1 MEQDKW
7 ELWESLTLSN
17 DFMFS
22 KVMRDKEICRETLEI
37 LLDKKI
43 GEITYIDNQKTIDIN
58 YDAKSVRLDVYVED
72 ENRIYNIEMQVVN
85 KKDLAKRSRYY
96 QGMIDLNAI
105 EKGEIYRDLKESIV
119 IFICK
124 FDPFGKGLS
133 KYTFENICNENKEL
147 YLKDGTSKVF
157 FNTKDYYKE
166 RSEDAK
172 SFLEYIE
179 KETTSEN
186 NFVKKLEQKIKNIK
200 ENKVWRAEFMTLL
213 MREQEIARDNFEK
226 GMAEGVIKGREEG
239 IAEGVIRGR
248 EEGIAEGVIK
258 GREEGIA
265 EGVIK
270 GRQEATA
277 KGIEKIIEIYREEL
291 NFEDE
296 IIIQKLVKKYNLTKE
311 EAEKYLNFKN

>member
-1 MEQDKW
+1 
-7 ELWESLTLSN
+7 
-17 DFMFS
+17 
-22 KVMRDKEICRETLEI
+22 
-37 LLDKKI
+37 
-43 GEITYIDNQKTIDIN
+43 
-58 YDAKSVRLDVYVED
+58 
-72 ENRIYNIEMQVVN
+72 
-85 KKDLAKRSRYY
+85 
-96 QGMIDLNAI
+96 MIDLNAI

-186 NFVKKLEQKIKNIK
+186 NFVKKIEQKIRNIK
-200 ENKVWRAEFMTLL
+200 ENKEWRAEFMTIL

-226 GMAEGVIKGREEG
+226 GKIEGREEG
-239 IAEGVIRGR
+239 IAEGV
-248 EEGIAEGVIK
+248 VK
-258 GREEGIA
+258 GREEGIK
-265 EGVIK
+265 EEREKSIKTLVGV
-270 GRQEATA
+270 
-277 KGIEKIIEIYREEL
+277 YREL
-291 NFEDE
+291 DFEDE
-296 IIIQKLVKKYNLTKE
+296 IIVKKLIEKYSLIKE
-311 EAEKYLNFKN
+311 EAEKYLG

>member
-1 MEQDKW
+1 MELDKW
-7 ELWESLTLSN
+7 ELWENLTLSN

-72 ENRIYNIEMQVVN
+72 EQRIYNIEMQVVN
-85 KKDLAKRSRYY
+85 KKDLSKRSRYY

-166 RSEDAK
+166 SKEDSK

-179 KETTSEN
+179 KEVISEN
-186 NFVKKLEQKIKNIK
+186 NFVKKLEQKIRNIK
-200 ENKVWRAEFMTLL
+200 GNKEWRAEYMKSLL
-213 MREQEIARDNFEK
+213 REQEIARDNFEK
-226 GMAEGVIKGREEG
+226 GKLEG
-239 IAEGVIRGR
+239 IAEGV
-248 EEGIAEGVIK
+248 VK
-258 GREEGIA
+258 GREE
-265 EGVIK
+265 
-270 GRQEATA
+270 
-277 KGIEKIIEIYREEL
+277 GIEKIIEIYREEL

-296 IIIQKLVKKYNLTKE
+296 VIVQKLIQKYNLTRE
-311 EAEKYLNFKN
+311 EAEKYLK

>member
-1 MEQDKW
+1 
-7 ELWESLTLSN
+7 
-17 DFMFS
+17 
-22 KVMRDKEICRETLEI
+22 
-37 LLDKKI
+37 
-43 GEITYIDNQKTIDIN
+43 
-58 YDAKSVRLDVYVED
+58 
-72 ENRIYNIEMQVVN
+72 
-85 KKDLAKRSRYY
+85 
-96 QGMIDLNAI
+96 
-105 EKGEIYRDLKESIV
+105 
-119 IFICK
+119 
-124 FDPFGKGLS
+124 
-133 KYTFENICNENKEL
+133 
-147 YLKDGTSKVF
+147 
-157 FNTKDYYKE
+157 
-166 RSEDAK
+166 
-172 SFLEYIE
+172 
-179 KETTSEN
+179 
-186 NFVKKLEQKIKNIK
+186 
-200 ENKVWRAEFMTLL
+200 MTLL

-226 GMAEGVIKGREEG
+226 GMAEGVIKWREEG

>member
-58 YDAKSVRLDVYVED
+58 YDAKSVRLDVYIED
-72 ENRIYNIEMQVVN
+72 ENRIYNIEMQVIN

-124 FDPFGKGLS
+124 FDPFGEGLS

-291 NFEDE
+291 NFEDK
-296 IIIQKLVKKYNLTKE
+296 IIVQKLMKKYDLTRE
-311 EAEKYLNFKN
+311 EAEKYLK

>member
-1 MEQDKW
+1 MEKDKW

-96 QGMIDLNAI
+96 QSMIDLNAI

-186 NFVKKLEQKIKNIK
+186 NFVKKIEQKIRNIK
-200 ENKVWRAEFMTLL
+200 ENKEWRAEFMTLL

-311 EAEKYLNFKN
+311 EAEKYLG

>member
-1 MEQDKW
+1 MKINQKD
-7 ELWESLTLSN
+7 LWENLTLSN

-22 KVMRDKEICRETLEI
+22 KVMRDKEIFRETLEI

-58 YDAKSVRLDVYVED
+58 YDSKSVRLDVYVED
-72 ENRIYNIEMQVVN
+72 EKRIYNIEMQVVN
-85 KKDLAKRSRYY
+85 KKDLSKRSRYY
-96 QGMIDLNAI
+96 QSMIDLNAI

-124 FDPFGKGLS
+124 FDPFGEGLS

-166 RSEDAK
+166 SKEDAK

-179 KETTSEN
+179 KETISEN
-186 NFVKKLEQKIKNIK
+186 NFVKKLEQKIRNIK
-200 ENKVWRAEFMTLL
+200 ENKEWRAEYMTLL

-226 GMAEGVIKGREEG
+226 GKLEG
-239 IAEGVIRGR
+239 IAEGV
-248 EEGIAEGVIK
+248 VK
-258 GREEGIA
+258 GREEGMA
-265 EGVIK
+265 E
-270 GRQEATA
+270 
-277 KGIEKIIEIYREEL
+277 GIEKIIEIYREEL

-296 IIIQKLVKKYNLTKE
+296 IIVQKLMKKYDLTKE
-311 EAEKYLNFKN
+311 EAEKYLK

>member
-1 MEQDKW
+1 MKQDKW
-7 ELWESLTLSN
+7 ELWENLTLSN

-43 GEITYIDNQKTIDIN
+43 GEIIYIDDQKTIDIN

-96 QGMIDLNAI
+96 QGMIDLNVI

-124 FDPFGKGLS
+124 FDPFGEGLS
-133 KYTFENICNENKEL
+133 RYTFENICNENKEL

-166 RSEDAK
+166 SKEDAK
-172 SFLEYIE
+172 LFLEYIE
-179 KETTSEN
+179 KEITSEN
-186 NFVKKLEQKIKNIK
+186 NFVKKIEQKIRNIK
-200 ENKVWRAEFMTLL
+200 ENKEWRAEYMTLL

-226 GMAEGVIKGREEG
+226 GKLEG
-239 IAEGVIRGR
+239 IAEGV
-248 EEGIAEGVIK
+248 VK
-258 GREEGIA
+258 GREEGREEGMA
-265 EGVIK
+265 E
-270 GRQEATA
+270 
-277 KGIEKIIEIYREEL
+277 GIEKIIEIYREEL

-296 IIIQKLVKKYNLTKE
+296 IIVQKLMKKYDLTKE
-311 EAEKYLNFKN
+311 EAEKYLK

>member
-7 ELWESLTLSN
+7 ELWENLTLSN

-37 LLDKKI
+37 LLHKKI

-124 FDPFGKGLS
+124 FDPFGEGLS

-179 KETTSEN
+179 KEKSSEN
-186 NFVKKLEQKIKNIK
+186 NFVKKIEQKIRNIK
-200 ENKVWRAEFMTLL
+200 ENKEWRAEYMTLL

-226 GMAEGVIKGREEG
+226 GKLEG
-239 IAEGVIRGR
+239 IAEGVVKGK
-248 EEGIAEGVIK
+248 EEGIKEEREKSIKTLVGVY
-258 GREEGIA
+258 RELDF
-265 EGVIK
+265 
-270 GRQEATA
+270 QD
-277 KGIEKIIEIYREEL
+277 KIIVK
-291 NFEDE
+291 
-296 IIIQKLVKKYNLTKE
+296 KLIEKYNLTKE
-311 EAEKYLNFKN
+311 EAEKYLK

>member
-1 MEQDKW
+1 
-7 ELWESLTLSN
+7 
-17 DFMFS
+17 
-22 KVMRDKEICRETLEI
+22 
-37 LLDKKI
+37 
-43 GEITYIDNQKTIDIN
+43 
-58 YDAKSVRLDVYVED
+58 
-72 ENRIYNIEMQVVN
+72 
-85 KKDLAKRSRYY
+85 
-96 QGMIDLNAI
+96 MIDLNAI

-179 KETTSEN
+179 KEMTSEN
-186 NFVKKLEQKIKNIK
+186 NFVKKIEQKIRNIK
-200 ENKVWRAEFMTLL
+200 ENKEWRAEYMTLL

-226 GMAEGVIKGREEG
+226 GMAEGVVKGREE
-239 IAEGVIRGR
+239 
-248 EEGIAEGVIK
+248 
-258 GREEGIA
+258 
-265 EGVIK
+265 
-270 GRQEATA
+270 
-277 KGIEKIIEIYREEL
+277 GIEKIIEIYREEL

-296 IIIQKLVKKYNLTKE
+296 IIVQKLMKKYDLTKE
-311 EAEKYLNFKN
+311 EAEKYLK